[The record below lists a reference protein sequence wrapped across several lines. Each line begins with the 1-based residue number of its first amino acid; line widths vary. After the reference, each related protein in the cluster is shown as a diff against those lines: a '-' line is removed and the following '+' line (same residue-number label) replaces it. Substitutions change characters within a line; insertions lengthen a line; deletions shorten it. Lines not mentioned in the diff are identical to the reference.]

1 MIFYI
6 FDIILFILSILI
18 IIVSFLYLILVL
30 GVIFYDDQNLKK
42 GIKK

>member
-18 IIVSFLYLILVL
+18 IIVSFLYLFLVL

-42 GIKK
+42 GRKK